1 MAGPGIGKSR
11 LAHEF
16 LASQKDNRVTV
27 LESGALEADSNVSFV
42 VLKKLLRNLL
52 GIGLGEPPD
61 AAAAKLAARLQ
72 ERGADARVVSPLL
85 FVLDL
90 PIEDREWAV
99 LSAADRARRARDATA
114 VLLSLEAQQQ
124 PVAVLI
130 EDLHWLD
137 PESEAAIERIAASI
151 SYQPILLLVTYRPEY
166 RHDWLQPGSFLQLKT
181 SIRSAALTRARSC
194 TTSSERTRASQ
205 IWFR

>member
-1 MAGPGIGKSR
+1 M
-11 LAHEF
+11 
-16 LASQKDNRVTV
+16 

-42 VLKKLLRNLL
+42 VLKKLYRNLL

-72 ERGADARVVSPLL
+72 ERRRPRVGSPLL

-114 VLLSLEAQQQ
+114 VLLSLEANNNQS
-124 PVAVLI
+124 P
-130 EDLHWLD
+130 
-137 PESEAAIERIAASI
+137 
-151 SYQPILLLVTYRPEY
+151 
-166 RHDWLQPGSFLQLKT
+166 
-181 SIRSAALTRARSC
+181 C
-194 TTSSERTRASQ
+194 
-205 IWFR
+205 